1 MRSSSRGQLHRR
13 ESYAELTHRPRYGLV
28 LVLPLLLVFHA
39 GTAYLG
45 YPSRSRAH
53 RDIRWLFDFF
63 GVAGEYIPALAVVG
77 ALAAQHLLRRDRCD
91 LSGRVLAGMLGESL
105 LWALPLVML
114 DALVARAFALSA
126 EAASRFAAVSGPIL
140 LFYVGAAIFEEFLFR
155 LALISLALLVFVDL
169 LGLKKEVISGGAVVL
184 GAALFGLYHFSAA
197 HRAFQ
202 WAEFAFLAGAGIYL
216 GVIYLWRGFGVAVG
230 AHICFN
236 LYYFC
241 AACPRG
247 A

>member
-1 MRSSSRGQLHRR
+1 MPSSSRGQLHRR
-13 ESYAELTHRPRYGLV
+13 ESYAEQAHRPWYGLV
-28 LVLPLLLVFHA
+28 FVLPLLVIFHA

-63 GVAGEYIPALAVVG
+63 GVAGEHIPGLAVVG
-77 ALAAQHLLRRDRCD
+77 ALGAQHLLRRDRWD

-126 EAASRFAAVSGPIL
+126 ETASRFAASNGPML

-155 LALISLALLVFVDL
+155 LVLISLALLFFVDL
-169 LGLKKEVISGGAVVL
+169 LGLKKEIISGGAVVL
-184 GAALFGLYHFSAA
+184 GAVIFGFYHFSAA

-202 WAEFAFLAGAGIYL
+202 WAEFAFLAGAGVYL
-216 GVIYLWRGFGVAVG
+216 GVIYVFRGFAVAVG
-230 AHICFN
+230 AHVCFN
-236 LYYFC
+236 LYYFYTAC
-241 AACPRG
+241 ARA